1 MPSEN
6 GRRTISKTYRTPLR
20 LLNYTSRHLPPE
32 NGFHIPRN
40 ARLQDITKQ
49 YTVLNDFSDAHR
61 FKLGFLSH

>member
-1 MPSEN
+1 M
-6 GRRTISKTYRTPLR
+6 
-20 LLNYTSRHLPPE
+20 LNYTSKHLPPE